1 MQNQNFEISKRSLSR
16 GGCEEQCPQPP
27 PPGDAGGKG
36 CNITPRTSIGNIS
49 SISELIQPFPRSV
62 YAETNENSR
71 NEVPM
76 DVRGVMLQCLP
87 PDGIGHWKE
96 VGTFIN

>member
-1 MQNQNFEISKRSLSR
+1 MVRNEVRLDRLPREYQDKLLHGFRSCGRLEPTVSTVH
-16 GGCEEQCPQPP
+16 
-27 PPGDAGGKG
+27 KG

-62 YAETNENSR
+62 YAEIDENSR

-76 DVRGVMLQCLP
+76 DVRGVMLQCLGG
-87 PDGIGHWKE
+87 DAS
-96 VGTFIN
+96 